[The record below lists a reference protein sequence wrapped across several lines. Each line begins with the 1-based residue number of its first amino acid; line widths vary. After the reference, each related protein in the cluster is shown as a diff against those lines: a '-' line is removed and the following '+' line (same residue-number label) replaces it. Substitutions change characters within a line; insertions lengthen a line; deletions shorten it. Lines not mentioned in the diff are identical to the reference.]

1 MTLLEIMKHRR
12 SVRKYTGETIPEEQL
27 QQILAAALLAPS
39 GRARQPWEFVVV
51 RDKETLSKLSKAREH
66 GAEMLAG
73 ADCAVVVFGDE
84 NKTDVWTEDCCNA
97 MAHMYLMASSLG
109 VGCCWIQGR
118 LRKTAEGIMTEDYIR
133 ELLDVPANYRLE
145 AIMSLGMPV
154 ETPAPYELESLPWNK
169 IHSEKFRQE

>member
-12 SVRKYTGETIPEEQL
+12 SVRKYTGEKIDEDKL

-39 GRARQPWEFVVV
+39 GRAARPWEFVVV
-51 RDKETLSKLSKAREH
+51 KDREMLDRLSISREH

-97 MAHMYLMASSLG
+97 MAHMYLMASALG

-118 LRKTAEGIMTEDYIR
+118 LRKTADGAMTEDYIR
-133 ELLDVPANYRLE
+133 GLLDVPSHYRLE
-145 AIMSLGMPV
+145 AIMSLGI
-154 ETPAPYELESLPWNK
+154 PAEQPQPYELDQLPWEK
-169 IHSEKFRQE
+169 IHKETF

>member
-1 MTLLEIMKHRR
+1 MNLLEIMRHRR
-12 SVRKYTGETIPEEQL
+12 SVRKYTGEKIDETKLE
-27 QQILAAALLAPS
+27 QILQAALLAPS

-84 NKTDVWTEDCCNA
+84 EKTDVWTEDCCNA
-97 MAHMYLMASSLG
+97 MAHMYLMASALG

-118 LRKTAEGIMTEDYIR
+118 LRKISADLTTEDYVR
-133 ELLDVPANYRLE
+133 GLLNVPEHYRLE
-145 AIMSLGMPV
+145 AIMSLGMPA
-154 ETPAPYELESLPWNK
+154 ETPAPYQLDKLSYDK
-169 IHSEKFRQE
+169 IHRETF

>member
-12 SVRKYTGETIPEEQL
+12 SVRKYTGEVIPEDKL

-39 GRARQPWEFVVV
+39 GRARRPWEFIVV
-51 RDKETLSKLSKAREH
+51 RNNETLTKLAACREH

-84 NKTDVWTEDCCNA
+84 TKTDVWTEDCCNA

-118 LRKTAEGIMTEDYIR
+118 LRKTADGLMTEDYVR
-133 ELLDVPANYRLE
+133 DLLDVPSHYRLE
-145 AIMSLGMPV
+145 AIMSLGVPA
-154 ETPAPYELESLPWNK
+154 ETPQPYDLEQLPWNK
-169 IHSEKFRQE
+169 IHSEKFSQE